1 MIDNQIMSAVLDVGE
16 AMLTSGGEVSRI
28 EQMMTRMCKAY
39 GAERVD
45 AFSITSSMIVTVKL
59 PGGEVLTQT
68 RRIREWSIDFERL
81 EKLNNLAEKVS
92 KRPMTPEKIHECLEA
107 IFEKP
112 AYETAFT
119 CLGAILAAGGFA
131 VFFGSSER

>member
-59 PGGEVLTQT
+59 PGDGGL
-68 RRIREWSIDFERL
+68 RIY
-81 EKLNNLAEKVS
+81 A
-92 KRPMTPEKIHECLEA
+92 
-107 IFEKP
+107 
-112 AYETAFT
+112 
-119 CLGAILAAGGFA
+119 GAGGGKGFKKA
-131 VFFGSSER
+131 DDAGENS

>member
-59 PGGEVLTQT
+59 PGGEVLTL
-68 RRIREWSIDFERL
+68 R
-81 EKLNNLAEKVS
+81 
-92 KRPMTPEKIHECLEA
+92 
-107 IFEKP
+107 
-112 AYETAFT
+112 
-119 CLGAILAAGGFA
+119 
-131 VFFGSSER
+131 